1 MEYIYDMA
9 EQIIKSEQLYYS
21 EIYFEEIKDK
31 FEKDAYIDWVEEYDG
46 QVSMHIIHGDLKQ
59 TTHYFNLTNFK
70 RKLKL
75 KKLLD

>member
-1 MEYIYDMA
+1 MGH
-9 EQIIKSEQLYYS
+9 
-21 EIYFEEIKDK
+21 IKDK